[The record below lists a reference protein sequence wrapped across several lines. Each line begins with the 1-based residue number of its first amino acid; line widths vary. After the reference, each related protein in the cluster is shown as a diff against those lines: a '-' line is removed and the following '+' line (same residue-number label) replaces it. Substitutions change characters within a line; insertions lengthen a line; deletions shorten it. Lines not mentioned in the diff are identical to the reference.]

1 MMIAAQSFFDLI
13 RTGTA
18 ERADGK
24 IVAQFA
30 SPIMV

>member
-1 MMIAAQSFFDLI
+1 MMIATQSLFDLI
-13 RTGTA
+13 RTGAA
-18 ERADGK
+18 ECADGK